1 MTPRY
6 VVAYR
11 QGPRPGTLT
20 RVKSCTHTDTI
31 TVHPKLDVR
40 SLPRSAVCAQC
51 EEAKNT
57 PTPPRA
63 A

>member
-11 QGPRPGTLT
+11 QGRKPGTLR
-20 RVKSCTHTDTI
+20 RVLSCGHDAPEI

-40 SLPRSAVCAQC
+40 SLPRTAVCVQC
-51 EEAKNT
+51 EQAKG
-57 PTPPRA
+57 TPPRA